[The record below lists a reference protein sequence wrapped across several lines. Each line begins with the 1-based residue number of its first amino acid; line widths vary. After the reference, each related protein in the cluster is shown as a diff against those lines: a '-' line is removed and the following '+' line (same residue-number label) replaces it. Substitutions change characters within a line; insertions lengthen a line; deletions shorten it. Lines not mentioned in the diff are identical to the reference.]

1 MKVKDNFISK
11 HVLDNDIIIDKTGS
25 NKNLIKLNETASF
38 MFEKLKEGISLENLI
53 EKMAEKYDVN
63 KDVLENDV
71 KEFINKL
78 KELNIIEE

>member
-1 MKVKDNFISK
+1 MKVKDNYISK
-11 HVLDNDIIIDKTGS
+11 HVLDNDIIIDKTGY
-25 NKNLIKLNETASF
+25 NNNLIKLNETASF